1 MGYPMGFDITVLL
14 TIVGLIGGL
23 IAWVI
28 VQVKDKFK
36 SKIQLE
42 QRIAAVELRL
52 AVDAEKD
59 SNITRSMN
67 EILETLKELRTE
79 LKSVTDSVHQ
89 SNIDIAI
96 LKNKSG

>member
-1 MGYPMGFDITVLL
+1 MGFDITVLL

-23 IAWVI
+23 IGWVI
-28 VQVKDKFK
+28 IQIKDKFK

-96 LKNKSG
+96 LKNKPG

>member
-1 MGYPMGFDITVLL
+1 MGFDITILL
-14 TIVGLIGGL
+14 TIVSLIGGL
-23 IAWVI
+23 IGWVI
-28 VQVKDKFK
+28 IQVKDKFK

>member
-1 MGYPMGFDITVLL
+1 MGFDITVLL

>member
-1 MGYPMGFDITVLL
+1 VGYPMGFDITVLL

>member
-14 TIVGLIGGL
+14 TIVSLIGGL

-96 LKNKSG
+96 LKNKPG

>member
-1 MGYPMGFDITVLL
+1 MGFDITVLL

-23 IAWVI
+23 IGWVI
-28 VQVKDKFK
+28 IQIKDKFK

-96 LKNKSG
+96 LKNNSG

>member
-1 MGYPMGFDITVLL
+1 MGYPMGFDITILL
-14 TIVGLIGGL
+14 TIVSLIGGL

>member
-52 AVDAEKD
+52 AVDVEKD

>member
-1 MGYPMGFDITVLL
+1 MGYPMGFDITILL
-14 TIVGLIGGL
+14 TIVSLIGGL

-96 LKNKSG
+96 LKNKPG

>member
-1 MGYPMGFDITVLL
+1 MGFDITILL
-14 TIVGLIGGL
+14 TIVSLIGGL
-23 IAWVI
+23 IAWVV

-59 SNITRSMN
+59 TNISKSMN

>member
-1 MGYPMGFDITVLL
+1 MGFDITVLL
-14 TIVGLIGGL
+14 SIVSLIGGV
-23 IAWVI
+23 IGWVI
-28 VQVKDKFK
+28 IQVKDKFK

>member
-1 MGYPMGFDITVLL
+1 MGFDITILL
-14 TIVGLIGGL
+14 TIVSLIGGL

-96 LKNKSG
+96 LKNKPG

>member
-1 MGYPMGFDITVLL
+1 MGFDITVLL
-14 TIVGLIGGL
+14 TIVGLTGGL
-23 IAWVI
+23 IGWVI
-28 VQVKDKFK
+28 IQVKDKFK

>member
-1 MGYPMGFDITVLL
+1 MGYPMGFDITILL
-14 TIVGLIGGL
+14 TIVSLIGGL
-23 IAWVI
+23 IAWVV

-59 SNITRSMN
+59 TNISKSMN

>member
-1 MGYPMGFDITVLL
+1 MGFDITVLL

-52 AVDAEKD
+52 AVDVEKD

>member
-1 MGYPMGFDITVLL
+1 MGFDITVLV
-14 TIVGLIGGL
+14 TIIGLIGGL
-23 IAWVI
+23 IGWI
-28 VQVKDKFK
+28 IIQVKDKFK

-59 SNITRSMN
+59 TNISRSMN
-67 EILETLKELRTE
+67 EILATLKELRTE

>member
-1 MGYPMGFDITVLL
+1 MGFDITVLL

-23 IAWVI
+23 IGWVI
-28 VQVKDKFK
+28 IQVKDKFK

-96 LKNKSG
+96 LKNKPG

>member
-1 MGYPMGFDITVLL
+1 MGFDITILL
-14 TIVGLIGGL
+14 TIVSLIGGL

-96 LKNKSG
+96 LKNQSG

>member
-1 MGYPMGFDITVLL
+1 MGFDITILL
-14 TIVGLIGGL
+14 TIVSLIGGL